1 MYMSLIGAL
10 KNIRLQVTA
19 KKSEKIF
26 RGGFVLISGF
36 LLQNRHKTLIL
47 SEELR
52 ETGRAF
58 PTASFAHCAFA
69 RIRAE

>member
-26 RGGFVLISGF
+26 RGGFALAREFIQ
-36 LLQNRHKTLIL
+36 QNRH
-47 SEELR
+47 
-52 ETGRAF
+52 RALF
-58 PTASFAHCAFA
+58 LA
-69 RIRAE
+69 R